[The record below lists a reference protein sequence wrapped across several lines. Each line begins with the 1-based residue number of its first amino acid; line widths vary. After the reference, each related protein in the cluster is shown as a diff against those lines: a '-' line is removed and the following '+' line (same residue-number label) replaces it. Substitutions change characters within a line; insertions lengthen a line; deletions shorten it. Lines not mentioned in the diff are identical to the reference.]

1 MSHRAQQTKN
11 FYLRIPDEL
20 KLPLYD
26 HERGYCVR
34 DDSLSGR
41 VQRALQNERA
51 GLPLVKHVAR
61 DREWP
66 RLEGVLAFLRRVLG
80 SCLAFAATFSLGVAA
95 GRC

>member
-20 KLPLYD
+20 KLPLYN
-26 HERGYCVR
+26 HEHGYSVR

-51 GLPLVKHVAR
+51 GLPIVKYAR
-61 DREWP
+61 PTRD
-66 RLEGVLAFLRRVLG
+66 
-80 SCLAFAATFSLGVAA
+80 
-95 GRC
+95 GRG